1 MPNLLDLRIPN
12 ATISASN
19 IANGAV
25 TASKINASSVTD
37 THLASTLDLSSNS
50 ITLPTGVVDADTVA
64 SGTVLQCVSLQFT
77 NSTSFAVNGSS
88 YTSQTWYDMPGGSL
102 SITARASNSLYI
114 MVASTQGYHDTWN
127 TGINMTFNFNGTDL
141 MSSAA
146 TWNQEGNGHS
156 YANSY
161 HLKQVDSVASTISAG
176 TTFTVKL
183 RKGWYRTGGT
193 DWTNYPGYGIQSGM
207 SVWEVKA

>member
-12 ATISASN
+12 SSIPAAN

-25 TASKINASSVTD
+25 SKSKIASGSVTA
-37 THLASTLDLSSNS
+37 THLASTLDLSGTTV
-50 ITLPTGVVDADTVA
+50 TLPNGAVDANTVA

-88 YTSQTWYDMPGGSL
+88 YTSTTWYDIPGASM

-114 MVASTQGYHDTWN
+114 LVASTQGYHETWN
-127 TGINMTFNFNGTDL
+127 TGINITFNFNGTDL
-141 MSSAA
+141 MSSNA

-161 HLKQVDSVASTISAG
+161 HLKQVDSVASSISAG

-193 DWTNYPGYGIQSGM
+193 DYTNYPGYGIQSGM